1 MRMKRYKLIRY
12 GMAAILTAILCLPAV
27 WQTVAYPSV
36 SDVWCYGMVA
46 MLSIPAFCAS
56 LRARQWPRPHA
67 LDAIVLLWALYM
79 ACNYW
84 LLSPYPATEDFHEAE
99 ALCLAYAAL
108 RLAIPFCGK
117 AFGAVWTT
125 GLCLAGLYQIYTGIA
140 QLAGWEPSHHYR
152 YALTGTFFNPG
163 PYAILVAIALTVAAA
178 WLYNHKGAWTGLS
191 RPDKIFR
198 VTVYAMWV
206 TGLPVLAATWIRT
219 AWVALAVALTVMLWR
234 GHRRMVLGGLAVA
247 ACLGVCAYAMKQNSA
262 DGRLLM
268 TIVAGKAWTAEWLT
282 GHGLGG
288 FAHAYGEA
296 QAAFFTG
303 HPDSPLLSVAG
314 SPEYAFNG
322 LAGVSVEQGFIG
334 MACAL
339 TITSWT
345 AFILVRK
352 REASACGYIALL
364 VASMFSYPFS
374 LWPFRLWA
382 TGWVAYAVS
391 LQAGTGTG
399 AAWWKKASGAAMAIL
414 LAVPS
419 VWWTAET
426 KTRVEAY
433 GEYRA
438 LSGIQDAAFVDDF
451 RKNYDRLKDR
461 PEYLFTYGKALR
473 ELERY
478 NDSNAALRQG
488 TRVSCDPMFHVMM
501 GNNYL
506 DLGAPREAET
516 AYRKAFSLLPNR
528 VYPLYRL
535 MKLYEATGKN
545 EKARDMARRITA
557 FRAKVDSPAV
567 RKMKEE
573 AEDLL
578 QQTHVQKPQR
588 KNEAL

>member
-1 MRMKRYKLIRY
+1 MKRYKLIRY

-288 FAHAYGEA
+288 FAHAYGKA

-414 LAVPS
+414 LAMPS

>member
-1 MRMKRYKLIRY
+1 MKRYKLIRY

-288 FAHAYGEA
+288 FAHAYGKA

-399 AAWWKKASGAAMAIL
+399 QPGGKKPQEPPWPYCWPCLPFGGRQKQKHGWKPTGNT
-414 LAVPS
+414 VPS
-419 VWWTAET
+419 P
-426 KTRVEAY
+426 AY
-433 GEYRA
+433 KMP
-438 LSGIQDAAFVDDF
+438 LS
-451 RKNYDRLKDR
+451 
-461 PEYLFTYGKALR
+461 
-473 ELERY
+473 
-478 NDSNAALRQG
+478 
-488 TRVSCDPMFHVMM
+488 
-501 GNNYL
+501 
-506 DLGAPREAET
+506 
-516 AYRKAFSLLPNR
+516 
-528 VYPLYRL
+528 
-535 MKLYEATGKN
+535 
-545 EKARDMARRITA
+545 
-557 FRAKVDSPAV
+557 
-567 RKMKEE
+567 
-573 AEDLL
+573 
-578 QQTHVQKPQR
+578 
-588 KNEAL
+588 

>member
-1 MRMKRYKLIRY
+1 MKRYKLIRY

-288 FAHAYGEA
+288 FAHAYGKA

-314 SPEYAFNG
+314 SSEYAFNG

>member
-1 MRMKRYKLIRY
+1 
-12 GMAAILTAILCLPAV
+12 MAAILTAILCLPAV

-206 TGLPVLAATWIRT
+206 TGLPVLATTWIRT

-288 FAHAYGEA
+288 FAHAYGKA

>member
-1 MRMKRYKLIRY
+1 
-12 GMAAILTAILCLPAV
+12 MAAILTAILCLPAV

-288 FAHAYGEA
+288 FAHAYGKA

>member
-1 MRMKRYKLIRY
+1 MKRYKLIRY

-27 WQTVAYPSV
+27 WQTVVYPSV

-67 LDAIVLLWALYM
+67 LDTIVLLWALYM

-84 LLSPYPATEDFHEAE
+84 FLSPYPATEDFHEAE

-206 TGLPVLAATWIRT
+206 TGLPVLAVTWIRT

-288 FAHAYGEA
+288 FAHAYGKA

>member
-1 MRMKRYKLIRY
+1 MKRHKLIRY

-36 SDVWCYGMVA
+36 SDVWCYGMVT

-56 LRARQWPRPHA
+56 LRARRWPRPHA

-84 LLSPYPATEDFHEAE
+84 FLSPYPATEDFREAE

-206 TGLPVLAATWIRT
+206 TGLPVLAATWSRT

-268 TIVAGKAWTAEWLT
+268 TIVAGKAWMAEWLT

-322 LAGVSVEQGFIG
+322 LAGVGVEQGFIG

-352 REASACGYIALL
+352 REASACGYIVLL

-399 AAWWKKASGAAMAIL
+399 SVWWKKTSGAAMAIL

-506 DLGAPREAET
+506 DLGATREAET

-528 VYPLYRL
+528 AYPLYRL
-535 MKLYEATGKN
+535 MKLYKATGKD

-557 FRAKVDSPAV
+557 LRAKVDSPAV

-573 AEDLL
+573 ADDLL

-588 KNEAL
+588 KNKAL

>member
-1 MRMKRYKLIRY
+1 MKRYKLIRY

-206 TGLPVLAATWIRT
+206 TGLPVLATTWIRT

-288 FAHAYGEA
+288 FAHAYGKA

>member
-1 MRMKRYKLIRY
+1 MKRYKLIRY

>member
-1 MRMKRYKLIRY
+1 MKRYKLIRY
-12 GMAAILTAILCLPAV
+12 GMATILTAILCLPAV

-288 FAHAYGEA
+288 FAHAYGKA

>member
-1 MRMKRYKLIRY
+1 
-12 GMAAILTAILCLPAV
+12 MAAILTAILCLPAV

-46 MLSIPAFCAS
+46 MLSIPAFCTS

-288 FAHAYGEA
+288 FAHAYGKA

>member
-1 MRMKRYKLIRY
+1 
-12 GMAAILTAILCLPAV
+12 MAAILTAILCLPAV

-140 QLAGWEPSHHYR
+140 QLAGWEPSHR

-288 FAHAYGEA
+288 FAHAYGKA

>member
-1 MRMKRYKLIRY
+1 M
-12 GMAAILTAILCLPAV
+12 P
-27 WQTVAYPSV
+27 
-36 SDVWCYGMVA
+36 
-46 MLSIPAFCAS
+46 
-56 LRARQWPRPHA
+56 
-67 LDAIVLLWALYM
+67 
-79 ACNYW
+79 
-84 LLSPYPATEDFHEAE
+84 
-99 ALCLAYAAL
+99 
-108 RLAIPFCGK
+108 
-117 AFGAVWTT
+117 
-125 GLCLAGLYQIYTGIA
+125 
-140 QLAGWEPSHHYR
+140 
-152 YALTGTFFNPG
+152 
-163 PYAILVAIALTVAAA
+163 
-178 WLYNHKGAWTGLS
+178 
-191 RPDKIFR
+191 
-198 VTVYAMWV
+198 
-206 TGLPVLAATWIRT
+206 
-219 AWVALAVALTVMLWR
+219 
-234 GHRRMVLGGLAVA
+234 
-247 ACLGVCAYAMKQNSA
+247 YAMKQNSA

-268 TIVAGKAWTAEWLT
+268 TIVAGKAWMAEWLT

-322 LAGVSVEQGFIG
+322 LAGVGVEQGFIG

-352 REASACGYIALL
+352 REASACGYIVLL

-399 AAWWKKASGAAMAIL
+399 SVWWKKASGAAMAIL

-588 KNEAL
+588 KNEAEKSKIHPFCGHRMRHNILGLQPHARHPARRSPGNGREKPHGIGKGSGTLCRRLPETGSSQIPHPTHAGTLLASRYNATHTIL

>member
-1 MRMKRYKLIRY
+1 MKRYKLIRY

-288 FAHAYGEA
+288 FAHAYGKA

-433 GEYRA
+433 WEYRA

>member
-1 MRMKRYKLIRY
+1 MKRYKLIRY

-36 SDVWCYGMVA
+36 SDVWCHGMVA

-288 FAHAYGEA
+288 FAHAYGKA

>member
-1 MRMKRYKLIRY
+1 MKRYKLIRY

-288 FAHAYGEA
+288 FAHAYGKA

-578 QQTHVQKPQR
+578 QQTHVQKPRR

>member
-1 MRMKRYKLIRY
+1 MKRYKLIRY
-12 GMAAILTAILCLPAV
+12 GMAGILPAILCLPAV

-288 FAHAYGEA
+288 FAHAYGKA

>member
-1 MRMKRYKLIRY
+1 
-12 GMAAILTAILCLPAV
+12 MAAILTAILCLPAV
-27 WQTVAYPSV
+27 WQTVVYPSV

-67 LDAIVLLWALYM
+67 LDTIVLLWALYM

-84 LLSPYPATEDFHEAE
+84 FLSPYPATEDFHEAE

-206 TGLPVLAATWIRT
+206 TGLPVLAVTWIRT

-288 FAHAYGEA
+288 FAHAYGKA

>member
-1 MRMKRYKLIRY
+1 
-12 GMAAILTAILCLPAV
+12 MATILTAILCLPAV

-288 FAHAYGEA
+288 FAHAYGKA

>member
-288 FAHAYGEA
+288 FAHAYGKA

>member
-1 MRMKRYKLIRY
+1 MKRYKLIRY

-84 LLSPYPATEDFHEAE
+84 LLSPYPATEEFHEAE

-288 FAHAYGEA
+288 FAHAYGKA

>member
-1 MRMKRYKLIRY
+1 MKRYKLIRY

-288 FAHAYGEA
+288 FAHAYGKA

-419 VWWTAET
+419 VSWTAET

>member
-1 MRMKRYKLIRY
+1 MKRYKLIRY

-67 LDAIVLLWALYM
+67 LDTIVLLWALYM

-84 LLSPYPATEDFHEAE
+84 FLSPYPATEDFREAE

-288 FAHAYGEA
+288 FAHAYGKA

-352 REASACGYIALL
+352 REASACGYIVLL

-399 AAWWKKASGAAMAIL
+399 SVWWKKASGAAMAIL

-528 VYPLYRL
+528 VYPLYQL
-535 MKLYEATGKN
+535 MKLYEATGED

-573 AEDLL
+573 ADDLL

-588 KNEAL
+588 KNKAL

>member
-1 MRMKRYKLIRY
+1 
-12 GMAAILTAILCLPAV
+12 MAAILTAILCLPAV

-288 FAHAYGEA
+288 FAHAYGKA

-419 VWWTAET
+419 VWWMAET

>member
-1 MRMKRYKLIRY
+1 MKRYKLIRY

-282 GHGLGG
+282 GHGLGC
-288 FAHAYGEA
+288 FAHAYGKA

-506 DLGAPREAET
+506 DLGATREAET

-588 KNEAL
+588 KNKAL

>member
-1 MRMKRYKLIRY
+1 MKRYKLIRY

-46 MLSIPAFCAS
+46 ILSIPAFCAS

-288 FAHAYGEA
+288 FAHAYGKA

>member
-1 MRMKRYKLIRY
+1 MKRHKLIRY

-36 SDVWCYGMVA
+36 SGVWCYGMVA

-56 LRARQWPRPHA
+56 LRARQWPRPYA

-84 LLSPYPATEDFHEAE
+84 FLSPYPATEDFREAE

-108 RLAIPFCGK
+108 RLAIPFCEK

-191 RPDKIFR
+191 RPGKIFR

-206 TGLPVLAATWIRT
+206 TGLPVLAATWSRT

-268 TIVAGKAWTAEWLT
+268 TIVAGKAWMAEWLT

-296 QAAFFTG
+296 QAAFFTE
-303 HPDSPLLSVAG
+303 HPDSPLLSAAG
-314 SPEYAFNG
+314 SLEYAFNG
-322 LAGVSVEQGFIG
+322 LAGVGVEQGFIG

-382 TGWVAYAVS
+382 TGWVAYAIS

-399 AAWWKKASGAAMAIL
+399 SVWWKKASGAVMAIL

-433 GEYRA
+433 GEYRD

-461 PEYLFTYGKALR
+461 PEYLFTYGKGLR

-506 DLGAPREAET
+506 DLGATREAET

-528 VYPLYRL
+528 TYPLYRL
-535 MKLYEATGKN
+535 MKLYKATGKD

-557 FRAKVDSPAV
+557 LRAKVDSPAV

>member
-1 MRMKRYKLIRY
+1 MKRYKLIRY

-268 TIVAGKAWTAEWLT
+268 TIVAGKVWTAEWLT

-288 FAHAYGEA
+288 FAHAYGKA

>member
-1 MRMKRYKLIRY
+1 MKRYKLIRY

-288 FAHAYGEA
+288 FAHAYGKA

-399 AAWWKKASGAAMAIL
+399 AAWWKKTSGAAMAIL

-506 DLGAPREAET
+506 DLGATREAET

-535 MKLYEATGKN
+535 MKLYEATGKD

-557 FRAKVDSPAV
+557 LRAKVDSPAV

-588 KNEAL
+588 KNKAL

>member
-1 MRMKRYKLIRY
+1 
-12 GMAAILTAILCLPAV
+12 MAAILTAILCLPAV

-152 YALTGTFFNPG
+152 YALAGTFFNPG

-288 FAHAYGEA
+288 FAHAYGKA

>member
-1 MRMKRYKLIRY
+1 MKRYKLIRY

-219 AWVALAVALTVMLWR
+219 AWVALAVALTVMLGR

-288 FAHAYGEA
+288 FAHAYGKA

>member
-1 MRMKRYKLIRY
+1 MKRHDLTRY
-12 GMAAILTAILCLPAV
+12 GMAAILTTCLCLPAV

-46 MLSIPAFCAS
+46 MLSIAASCAS
-56 LRARQWPRPHA
+56 LRAQQWPRPHA

-84 LLSPYPATEDFHEAE
+84 FLSPYPATEDFREAE

-117 AFGAVWTT
+117 AFGQVWTA
-125 GLCLAGLYQIYTGIA
+125 GLCLAGLYQTYTGIA

-163 PYAILVAIALTVAAA
+163 PYAILVAIALAVAAA
-178 WLYNHKGAWTGLS
+178 WLYDHKGAWTGLS
-191 RPDKIFR
+191 RPDKICHA
-198 VTVYAMWV
+198 TVYALWAA
-206 TGLPVLAATWIRT
+206 GLPVLAATWSRT
-219 AWVALAVALTVMLWR
+219 AWAALAVALAVMLWR

-268 TIVAGKAWTAEWLT
+268 AIVAGKTWMAEWLT

-296 QAAFFTG
+296 QAAFFAG
-303 HPDSPLLSVAG
+303 YPDSPLLSVAG

-322 LAGVSVEQGFIG
+322 LAGVGVEQGLIG

-352 REASACGYIALL
+352 REVSACGYIALL
-364 VASMFSYPFS
+364 VASMFSYPFA

-382 TGWVAYAVS
+382 TGWAAYAVS
-391 LQAGTGTG
+391 LQAGTGMGTV
-399 AAWWKKASGAAMAIL
+399 WWKKAAGAVVAVS
-414 LAVPS
+414 LAVPAA
-419 VWWTAET
+419 WWTAGT
-426 KTRVEAY
+426 RTRVEAY
-433 GEYRA
+433 REYRA

-451 RKNYDRLKDR
+451 RKNYNLLENR

-473 ELERY
+473 ELGRY
-478 NDSNAALRQG
+478 NDSNATLRQG
-488 TRVSCDPMFHVMM
+488 TLVSCDPMFHVMM

-506 DLGAPREAET
+506 DLGAAREAET
-516 AYRKAFSLLPNR
+516 AYRKAFSLLPDR
-528 VYPLYRL
+528 AYPLYRL
-535 MKLYEATGKN
+535 MKLYEATG
-545 EKARDMARRITA
+545 EGGKARDMARRIVA

-573 AEDLL
+573 AEGLL
-578 QQTHVQKPQR
+578 RQTHTPKTHR
-588 KNEAL
+588 KDKAL

>member
-1 MRMKRYKLIRY
+1 MKRYDLTRY
-12 GMAAILTAILCLPAV
+12 GMAAILTACLCLPAV
-27 WQTVAYPSV
+27 WRTVAYPSA

-46 MLSIPAFCAS
+46 TLSVSAFCTS
-56 LRARQWPRPHA
+56 LMTRHWPRPHA
-67 LDAIVLLWALYM
+67 LDAVVLLWALYM

-84 LLSPYPATEDFHEAE
+84 FLSPYPATEDFREAG

-117 AFGAVWTT
+117 AFGQVWTA

-178 WLYNHKGAWTGLS
+178 WLYNHKGAWTELS
-191 RPDKIFR
+191 RPDKICHAA
-198 VTVYAMWV
+198 VYTLWV
-206 TGLPVLAATWIRT
+206 TGLPVLAATWSRT
-219 AWVALAVALTVMLWR
+219 AWVALAVALAVMLWR
-234 GHRRMVLGGLAVA
+234 GHRRMVLGGMA
-247 ACLGVCAYAMKQNSA
+247 AAAILGACAYFMKQGSA

-268 TIVAGKAWTAEWLT
+268 AIVAGKAWMAEWLT

-296 QAAFFTG
+296 QAAFFAG
-303 HPDSPLLSVAG
+303 HPASPLLSVAG

-322 LAGVSVEQGFIG
+322 LAGVGVEQGIIG

-339 TITSWT
+339 TITLWT

-352 REASACGYIALL
+352 REVSACGYIALL
-364 VASMFSYPFS
+364 VASMFSYPFA

-382 TGWVAYAVS
+382 VGWAAYAVS
-391 LQAGTGTG
+391 LQAGTCTG
-399 AAWWKKASGAAMAIL
+399 AVWWKKAAGAVVAVS
-414 LAVPS
+414 LAVLAA
-419 VWWTAET
+419 WWTAET
-426 KTRVEAY
+426 RTRVEAY
-433 GEYRA
+433 REYRA
-438 LSGIQDAAFVDDF
+438 LSGIQVAAFVDDF
-451 RKNYDRLKDR
+451 RRIYDLLENR
-461 PEYLFTYGKALR
+461 PEYLFTYGNALR
-473 ELERY
+473 GLGRY

-488 TRVSCDPMFHVMM
+488 TLISCDPMFHVMM

-506 DLGAPREAET
+506 DLGAAREAET

-535 MKLYEATGKN
+535 MKLYEATG
-545 EKARDMARRITA
+545 EGGKARDMARRIAA

-573 AEDLL
+573 AEGLL
-578 QQTHVQKPQR
+578 RQTHTPKTHR
-588 KNEAL
+588 KDKAL

>member
-1 MRMKRYKLIRY
+1 
-12 GMAAILTAILCLPAV
+12 MAAILTAILCLPAV

-125 GLCLAGLYQIYTGIA
+125 G
-140 QLAGWEPSHHYR
+140 LAGWEPSHHYR

-288 FAHAYGEA
+288 FAHAYGKA

>member
-1 MRMKRYKLIRY
+1 
-12 GMAAILTAILCLPAV
+12 MAAILTAILCLPAV

-288 FAHAYGEA
+288 FAHAYGKA

-578 QQTHVQKPQR
+578 RQTHVQKPQR